1 LVPDAAWKL
10 TERGESWFPGD
21 TVNLAIGQSYLL
33 ATPLQIASLLAA
45 VGNGGTVYRPQL
57 IQRVAERSGAERISQ
72 PQVAGYLPVS
82 SENLA
87 VIRAGLQGV
96 VSGKR
101 GTARDAFAGAAFSAA
116 GKTGT
121 AEVGQEGAP
130 HAWFAGYAPA
140 EAPRV
145 AIAVIL
151 EHAGEGSEEAAPVFR
166 SMVEAILARQPDWG
180 PR

>member
-1 LVPDAAWKL
+1 M
-10 TERGESWFPGD
+10 
-21 TVNLAIGQSYLL
+21 NLAIGQSFLL
-33 ATPLQIASLLAA
+33 TTPLQIASLLAA

-72 PQVAGYLPVS
+72 SQVAGQLPVS
-82 SENLA
+82 AENLA

-96 VSGKR
+96 VSARR
-101 GTARDAFAGAAFSAA
+101 GTAYDDFAGAAFTAA

-121 AEVGQEGAP
+121 AEVGQGAP

-166 SMVEAILARQPDWG
+166 AMVEAILARQPDWG